1 MPKSLRKHELTA
13 PEPPDQAAVQSVK
26 KKTKLAVLLVTGDD
40 ALWPQI
46 GAALSA
52 DLVLKQLDSI
62 DELVGSTPSGQPA
75 IVLWDAR
82 NHADPA
88 NVLSRLHLH
97 SPRFAIVALDDASSA
112 DAWHVPIQHRQVVA
126 HLALP
131 IAVDGL
137 AQALASAHEEVN
149 SRLAL
154 LGDETAPSAT
164 SGSSSSAKKPPW
176 LGPVIIAG
184 VLIIAAAAFML
195 ARNGAPETKPAAAP
209 PIAANNTAANTA
221 AAPSLVKSRAEADAK
236 VDELIEKAQRAMLDR
251 HFIDPVAGSALSL
264 YREVLIIEPDNGEA
278 LQGLQR
284 LSEILIARVQS
295 ALDDRKFD
303 VALQFLESARSIDAN
318 DRRLSALDEKIA
330 SLRAELG
337 PAQIMA
343 AINAQNFDRATQL
356 IDEAARTKFLP
367 SAKLAQLREEVHRRR
382 DEFDA
387 GRLLKLVEARV
398 QQDHLID
405 PRNDSAVYYLEQAK
419 QAGADAA
426 DLQSAKDEVLKRLT
440 QMAHTGIEQRRFSDV
455 EHVLAEMRAVGAPAA
470 TVTGLQRELS
480 VARSQPAA
488 QKPEQPQYLELA
500 QARLAQ
506 GKLTEP
512 DNDSALYYLN
522 QLRAADPKNSAI
534 AQLSGAVQS
543 QILDRANAALGAND
557 MEKAEALAQMAAEVG
572 GSPDL
577 DAFNAKLR
585 QRIAMSD
592 LPQVAEKTLTRVNKL
607 EVQYPPRA
615 MQDNVQGW
623 VELGYTVAA
632 NGSVTN
638 VKIVNSQP
646 ANIFDAAATRAV
658 GRLRYKPPLKDGKP
672 ISVGTM
678 VRIVFVVPK

>member
-13 PEPPDQAAVQSVK
+13 PEPSDQAAVQSVK
-26 KKTKLAVLLVTGDD
+26 KKPKLAVLLVTGDD

-46 GAALSA
+46 GGALSA
-52 DLVLKQLDSI
+52 DLILKQLDSI

-82 NHADPA
+82 SHADPA

-131 IAVDGL
+131 IAADSL

-154 LGDETAPSAT
+154 LGDETAPFAT
-164 SGSSSSAKKPPW
+164 SGSAKRPPW
-176 LGPVIIAG
+176 LGPAIIAG
-184 VLIIAAAAFML
+184 VLIAAAAAFML

-209 PIAANNTAANTA
+209 RIAANNTAA
-221 AAPSLVKSRAEADAK
+221 APSPVKARAEADEK
-236 VDELIEKAQRAMLDR
+236 VDALIEKAQRAMLDR

-303 VALQFLESARSIDAN
+303 VALQFLENARSIDAN
-318 DRRLSALDEKIA
+318 DSRLSALDEKIA
-330 SLRAELG
+330 SMRAELG

-367 SAKLAQLREEVHRRR
+367 TAKLAQLREEVHRRR

-426 DLQSAKDEVLKRLT
+426 DLQSAKEDLLKRLT
-440 QMAHTGIEQRRFSDV
+440 QMVHTGIEQRRFSDV
-455 EHVLAEMRAVGAPAA
+455 ERVLAEMRAVGATAPAL
-470 TVTGLQRELS
+470 TGLQRELS
-480 VARSQPAA
+480 VARAQPAA
-488 QKPEQPQYLELA
+488 QKPDQPQYLELA
-500 QARLAQ
+500 QSRLAQ

-522 QLRAADPKNSAI
+522 QLRTADPKNSAI
-534 AQLSGAVQS
+534 AQLSAGVQS
-543 QILDRANAALGAND
+543 QILDRASAALGAND
-557 MEKAEALAQMAAEVG
+557 MEKAEALAQLAAAVG

-592 LPQVAEKTLTRVNKL
+592 LPQVAEKTLTRANKL

-615 MQDNVQGW
+615 MQDNVEGW

-638 VKIVNSQP
+638 VKIISSQP
-646 ANIFDAAATRAV
+646 ANTFDAAATRAV
-658 GRLRYKPPLKDGKP
+658 SRLRYKPPLKDGKP
-672 ISVGTM
+672 ISVGTL

>member
-13 PEPPDQAAVQSVK
+13 PEPPDQAVIQSAK
-26 KKTKLAVLLVTGDD
+26 KKSKLAVLLVTGDD

-46 GAALSA
+46 GASLSA
-52 DLVLKQLDSI
+52 DLILKQLDSI
-62 DELVGSTPSGQPA
+62 DELVASTPSGQPA

-112 DAWHVPIQHRQVVA
+112 DAWHVPIQHRQVVT

-131 IAVDGL
+131 IAADGL
-137 AQALASAHEEVN
+137 AQALAGAHEEVN

-154 LGDETAPSAT
+154 LGDETAPAAT
-164 SGSSSSAKKPPW
+164 SGGAGSAKRPPW
-176 LGPVIIAG
+176 LGPAIIAG
-184 VLIIAAAAFML
+184 VLIVAAAAFML
-195 ARNGAPETKPAAAP
+195 ARNGAPATQPAAAP
-209 PIAANNTAANTA
+209 PIAANNTVAATA
-221 AAPSLVKSRAEADAK
+221 AAPSAVKSRAEVDAK
-236 VDELIEKAQRAMLDR
+236 VDTLIEKAQRAMLDR

-264 YREVLIIEPDNGEA
+264 YREVLILEPDNGEA
-278 LQGLQR
+278 LHGLQR

-303 VALQFLESARSIDAN
+303 LALQFLESARSIDAN
-318 DRRLSALDEKIA
+318 DSRLSALDEKI
-330 SLRAELG
+330 SSMRAELG

-426 DLQSAKDEVLKRLT
+426 DYQAAKEDLLKRLSQVVRT
-440 QMAHTGIEQRRFSDV
+440 AIEQRRFSDV
-455 EHVLAEMRAVGAPAA
+455 DRVLAEMRAVGAPPA

-480 VARSQPAA
+480 AARPQPAA
-488 QKPEQPQYLELA
+488 QKPDQPQYLELA

-512 DNDSALYYLN
+512 DNDSALYFLN
-522 QLRAADPKNSAI
+522 QLRTADPKNSAI
-534 AQLSGAVQS
+534 AELKGAVQA

-557 MEKAEALAQMAAEVG
+557 MEKAEALAQMAAEIG
-572 GSPDL
+572 SSPDL
-577 DAFNAKLR
+577 DAFNGKLR
-585 QRIAMSD
+585 QRFAMSD
-592 LPQVAEKTLTRVNKL
+592 LPQVAEKSLTRANKL
-607 EVQYPPRA
+607 DVQYPTRA
-615 MQDNVQGW
+615 MQDNVEGW

-646 ANIFDAAATRAV
+646 ANVFDAAATRAV
-658 GRLRYKPPLKDGKP
+658 SHLRYKPPLKDGKP

>member
-52 DLVLKQLDSI
+52 DLILKQLDSI

-88 NVLSRLHLH
+88 NILSRLHLH
-97 SPRFAIVALDDASSA
+97 SARFAIVALDDASSA

-131 IAVDGL
+131 IAADGL

-149 SRLAL
+149 SRVAL

-164 SGSSSSAKKPPW
+164 SGSSSSAKRPPW
-176 LGPVIIAG
+176 LGPAIIAG
-184 VLIIAAAAFML
+184 VLIVAAAAFML
-195 ARNGAPETKPAAAP
+195 ARNGAPETKPVAAP
-209 PIAANNTAANTA
+209 PIAANNSAANTA
-221 AAPSLVKSRAEADAK
+221 AAPSPVKSRAEADEK

-426 DLQSAKDEVLKRLT
+426 DLQSAKEELLKRLT

-455 EHVLAEMRAVGAPAA
+455 ERVLAEMRAVGTPAA

-480 VARSQPAA
+480 VARAQPAA
-488 QKPEQPQYLELA
+488 QKPDQPQYGELA

-522 QLRAADPKNSAI
+522 QLRTADPKNSAI
-534 AQLSGAVQS
+534 AQLAGAVQS

-577 DAFNAKLR
+577 DAFNGKLR

-607 EVQYPPRA
+607 EVQYPTRA
-615 MQDNVQGW
+615 MQDNVEGW

-638 VKIVNSQP
+638 VKIVSSQP

-658 GRLRYKPPLKDGKP
+658 SRLRYKPPLRDGKP